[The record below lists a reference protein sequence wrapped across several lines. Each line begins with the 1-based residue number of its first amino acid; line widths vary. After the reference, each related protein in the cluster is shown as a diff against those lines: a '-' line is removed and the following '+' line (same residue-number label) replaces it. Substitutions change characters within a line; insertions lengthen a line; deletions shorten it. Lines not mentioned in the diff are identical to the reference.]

1 MPEAY
6 PTWSISLFALRSR
19 EPIDAFTLTD
29 LTHRSRPDTPIYTQL
44 AVRDRGGAMEQTH
57 TSSNGA
63 ASYSTASAQR
73 RVLVVED
80 DTTIVE
86 AIGARLRAEG
96 FLVQTATDGPAA
108 VDAAEAWQPDL
119 MVLDVMLPGFDGLEV
134 CRRVQ
139 AQRPVPVLMLTARDD
154 ETDMLVGL
162 GVGADD
168 YMTKP
173 FSMRELAARVHVLLR
188 RVERAALA
196 AVTPR
201 SGILRLGELEIDH
214 AQRRVRVRS
223 EDVHLT
229 PTEFD
234 LLVCLANTPRAVLS
248 REQLLA
254 EVWDWAD
261 ASGTRTVDSHIK
273 ALRRKIGAE
282 RIRTVHGVGYALE
295 TPAP

>member
-1 MPEAY
+1 MTDIQAHNHPGPGAVPAATAPAGTAAGASV
-6 PTWSISLFALRSR
+6 PTA
-19 EPIDAFTLTD
+19 
-29 LTHRSRPDTPIYTQL
+29 
-44 AVRDRGGAMEQTH
+44 
-57 TSSNGA
+57 
-63 ASYSTASAQR
+63 R

-80 DTTIVE
+80 DPTIVD
-86 AIGARLRAEG
+86 AIAVRLRAEG
-96 FLVQTATDGPAA
+96 FRIRTAADGPAA
-108 VDAAEAWQPDL
+108 VAAAEEWEPDL
-119 MVLDVMLPGFDGLEV
+119 LILDVMLPGFDGLEV

-139 AQRPVPVLMLTARDD
+139 ARRLVPVLMLTARDD

-173 FSMRELAARVHVLLR
+173 FSMRELVARVHVLLR
-188 RVERAALA
+188 RVERAAQA
-196 AVTPR
+196 ANAPR
-201 SGILRLGELEIDH
+201 NDTLRLGELEIDH
-214 AQRRVRVRS
+214 SQRRVRVHGG
-223 EDVHLT
+223 DVHLT

-234 LLVCLANTPRAVLS
+234 LLVCLAQQPRAVLS
-248 REQLLA
+248 REQLLV

-295 TPAP
+295 PSAA